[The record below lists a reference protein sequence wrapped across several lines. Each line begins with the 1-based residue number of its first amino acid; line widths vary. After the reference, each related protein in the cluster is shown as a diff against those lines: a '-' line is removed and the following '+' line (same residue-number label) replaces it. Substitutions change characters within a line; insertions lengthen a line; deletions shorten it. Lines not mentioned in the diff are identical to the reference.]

1 MRGYELRVKDLINVG
16 GGGEGMEYKSVGVFL
31 PQEEV

>member
-16 GGGEGMEYKSVGVFL
+16 GGGGMEYKSFGVFL

>member
-1 MRGYELRVKDLINVG
+1 MSLGLRILLTLG
-16 GGGEGMEYKSVGVFL
+16 GGGGMEYKSFGVFL